1 MQHRGPTSML
11 LPLPLPLLLALLL
24 GAGEC
29 QKLERALLRP
39 VKDQGLREPGGNGAP
54 IVVGPETSW
63 AELTG
68 GEGTPV
74 R

>member
-1 MQHRGPTSML
+1 MQRRGPTSVL

-39 VKDQGLREPGGNGAP
+39 VKDRGLREPGGNEAP
-54 IVVGPETSW
+54 IGVGPETSW
-63 AELTG
+63 AELPG
-68 GEGTPV
+68 GEGTPG